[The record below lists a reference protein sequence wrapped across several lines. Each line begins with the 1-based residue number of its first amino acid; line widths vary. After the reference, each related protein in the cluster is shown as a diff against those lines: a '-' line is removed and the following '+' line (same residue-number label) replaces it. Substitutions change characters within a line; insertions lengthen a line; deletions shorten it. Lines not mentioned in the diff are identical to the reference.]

1 MANVDRAIGL
11 RPLRH
16 LGGGEVR
23 MSAYTIAS
31 GYDTALGA
39 GDPVV
44 MTGTG
49 RNIARA
55 AASDVGVIGVFYGVK
70 YTNQQGEKKWSAR
83 WPANQVATEIEAMV
97 YDDPNISYRVQFD
110 TLAEGDVGALAD
122 FVITDANA
130 VTGLST
136 IKCTSTGA
144 AGSGKPCRIIG
155 LIDEVHNAYGAHAD
169 AEVLLMAHVLR
180 GIADS
185 AGGNL

>member
-23 MSAYTIAS
+23 LSGYTIAS
-31 GYDTALGA
+31 GYNTALGA

-55 AASDVGVIGVFYGVK
+55 AASDVGVIGVFSGVR
-70 YTNQQGEKKWSAR
+70 YTNPAGERKYSSY

-97 YDDPNISYRVQFD
+97 YDDPNITYRVQFD
-110 TLAEGDVGALAD
+110 TLAEADVGLLVD
-122 FVITDANA
+122 FDAGTPSA
-130 VTGLST
+130 VTGLSGLE
-136 IKCTSTGA
+136 CTSTGA
-144 AGSGKPCRIIG
+144 ATSGKPVRILG
-155 LIDEVHNAYGAHAD
+155 LIDEPHNAYGAHAD
-169 AEVLLMAHVLR
+169 AEVVIMAHALR

-185 AGGNL
+185 AGGN